1 MQVIPFDDIVPGA
14 IVRFT
19 EIDGKQYLS
28 VRDLIMCLCG
38 TSNDYAGKVYRDMPV
53 EHKNEVRAWCT
64 NFQFP
69 GRGQSSQPVITFP
82 GALKLAMF
90 MPGENAKKSRLVLA
104 NILQRYYAGD
114 ESLVAEIRAN
124 AASTNP
130 IMQMARASLESDQSP
145 SGSASAPAQ
154 LSNEIIFERA
164 LEKLRLDVRC
174 EVRAEI
180 HGEIEV
186 LHQHIRAEFQ
196 DKIEVFR
203 QNICS
208 DIRAEIQGEVEVLH
222 QDIGGLKE
230 TVQGLHQKIAQKT
243 ATDKYILKAKLK
255 AERTAHSL
263 AQIKKGKLTKK
274 HNAEIKELKQMH
286 AQQLKDIQESLPEAV
301 ATVLLDRQLVVQ
313 TSLQLPDS
321 AEKDHWKGTV
331 GYSQIGDFENV
342 LYKYHLSKEPRT
354 DRRNIPILYLTFAAT
369 RRYLDL
375 NIDVAR
381 VCLNDCSNNSGQHR
395 VELGFITGPAIPAA
409 SFHRMQNGL
418 INQVMNLCNELD
430 MPHPEALKVDYL
442 PTDNIFS
449 RPEVSFSF

>member
-1 MQVIPFDDIVPGA
+1 
-14 IVRFT
+14 
-19 EIDGKQYLS
+19 
-28 VRDLIMCLCG
+28 
-38 TSNDYAGKVYRDMPV
+38 
-53 EHKNEVRAWCT
+53 
-64 NFQFP
+64 
-69 GRGQSSQPVITFP
+69 
-82 GALKLAMF
+82 MF
-90 MPGENAKKSRLVLA
+90 LPGENAKKSRLVLV

-145 SGSASAPAQ
+145 SGSASASAQ

-274 HNAEIKELKQMH
+274 HNAEIKELKRAHLQE
-286 AQQLKDIQESLPEAV
+286 LKEIQESLPEAV
-301 ATVLLDRQLVVQ
+301 ATALLDHQLVIQ
-313 TSLQLPDS
+313 TPFHLPDS
-321 AEKDHWKGTV
+321 AKKDHWKGTV
-331 GYSQIGDFENV
+331 GYSQIGDFETI

-354 DRRNIPILYLTFAAT
+354 DRRSTPGFYAEFDTT
-369 RRYLDL
+369 RRYFDL
-375 NIDVAR
+375 NIDVAHE
-381 VCLNDCSNNSGQHR
+381 CLNDCSNNSGQHR
-395 VELGFITGPAIPAA
+395 VELGLITGPAIPAA
-409 SFHRMQNGL
+409 AFRRMQNGL
-418 INQVMNLCNELD
+418 IHQVMNLCDELD
-430 MPHPEALKVDYL
+430 VSHPETLKVNYL
-442 PTDNIFS
+442 PADDIFS
-449 RPEVSFSF
+449 RPEVSG